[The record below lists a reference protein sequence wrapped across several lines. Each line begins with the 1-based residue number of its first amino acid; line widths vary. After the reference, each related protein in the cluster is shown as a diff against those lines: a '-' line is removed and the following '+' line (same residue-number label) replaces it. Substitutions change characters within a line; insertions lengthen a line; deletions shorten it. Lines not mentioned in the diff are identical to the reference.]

1 MEGKD
6 RNGIKRTVLTTPT
19 GQLAGMGSLTDAA
32 INGRLFHTASQA
44 AATTSATLTAAHV
57 GLLVGNP
64 KNSGKY
70 LVMHE
75 FGWGCSASI
84 TAEGALG
91 IVTGPIGDMA
101 TQAGTTNV
109 AYPSL
114 IGGSASSIA
123 LVDITGT
130 TAGTLILAKII
141 GEADDTAATAAS
153 YGTDGVHVIDLK
165 GSLVIS
171 PGYCIGTETTA
182 VAGAV
187 MWFHFQW
194 EEIDI

>member
-1 MEGKD
+1 MYGKD
-6 RNGIKRTVLTTPT
+6 RSGTGRPVLTTPS
-19 GQLAGMGSLTDAA
+19 GQLSGMSNLTDAA

-64 KNSGKY
+64 PGSGKY

-91 IVTGPIGDMA
+91 IVTGPIGNMVA
-101 TQAGTTNV
+101 SVGTANLAV
-109 AYPSL
+109 PSL
-114 IGGSASSIA
+114 IGGSGSSVA

-130 TAGTLILAKII
+130 TAGTLILAKIV
-141 GEADDTAATAAS
+141 GELDDTAATAAS
-153 YGTDGVHVIDLK
+153 YGTDGAHVVDLK
-165 GSLVIS
+165 GSLVIP
-171 PGYCIGTETTA
+171 PGYVIGTETTA